1 MAQLLTR
8 KKLIGKG
15 ASSSVFKV
23 VNIYTNKGFLALKI
37 LNDDVIGKESKTKT
51 KFDKEEEDD
60 LDNNEEETQENQIDI
75 EKVRSIFKECEILRN
90 LNHPNIIKIYGFFYG
105 DNVNKPAILL
115 EYCISNL
122 NDRISKLED
131 VDLVAI
137 IYEICTAMAFIHDK
151 KIIYRDLKPI
161 NILINLS
168 KHVKLCD
175 FGISRPF
182 DITTITSITHDIGTP
197 RFMAP
202 EMFQKDVIY
211 TEKVDQYA
219 FGVVM
224 YFILTKGNYPEM
236 NGLGNLANSEIP
248 NEIND
253 LSRSII
259 QSCWSLSPEERPS
272 FKDIIELI
280 VSNNFML
287 IDGIEDKITG
297 LKNFLNL
304 E

>member
-1 MAQLLTR
+1 MAQLLIR
-8 KKLIGKG
+8 KKFIGKG
-15 ASSSVFKV
+15 ASSSVYKIL
-23 VNIYTNKGFLALKI
+23 NCYTNKGYLALKI
-37 LNDDVIGKESKTKT
+37 LNDDVISKESETKT

-60 LDNNEEETQENQIDI
+60 LDNNEEETQVKQIDF
-75 EKVRSIFKECEILRN
+75 EKVRNIFKECEILRY
-90 LNHPNIIKIYGFFYG
+90 LDHPNIIKVYGFFYG
-105 DNVNKPAILL
+105 DKVNKPAILL

-122 NDRISKLED
+122 NDRISSLD
-131 VDLVAI
+131 DINLVAI
-137 IYEICTAMAFIHDK
+137 IYEICSAMAYIHDK
-151 KIIYRDLKPI
+151 KIIYRDLKPK

-175 FGISRPF
+175 FGISKPF

-224 YFILTKGNYPEM
+224 YFILTKGKYPEM
-236 NGLGNLANSEIP
+236 NSLGNLVNSVIP
-248 NEIND
+248 NEINE

-259 QSCWSLSPEERPS
+259 QSCWSLAPQERPS
-272 FKDIIELI
+272 FKDIIDII
-280 VSNNFML
+280 VNNNFML
-287 IDGIEDKITG
+287 INGIDDRITE
-297 LKNFLNL
+297 LKNFLDL